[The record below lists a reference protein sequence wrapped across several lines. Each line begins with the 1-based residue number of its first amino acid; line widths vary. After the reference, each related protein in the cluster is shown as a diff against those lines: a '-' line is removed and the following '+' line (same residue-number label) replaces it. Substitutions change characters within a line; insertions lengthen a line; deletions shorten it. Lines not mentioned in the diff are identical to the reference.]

1 MLIRIFIV
9 LVMLASGYL
18 MMARSPDWRPWWS
31 QQMAR
36 LGFGSETESDSQ
48 LAQMHQELAAIK
60 QQFAELKL
68 ALQTEVATQLAGDA
82 LEQEPEQDA
91 AAQSSIQSSTQS
103 AAVSP
108 LQEGDELASLPTG
121 HPSEQVIAEQP
132 AAIPRDELMKL
143 TERMELRAIQYGE

>member
-36 LGFGSETESDSQ
+36 LGFGSETESGGQ

-68 ALQTEVATQLAGDA
+68 ALQTEVATQLAVDP
-82 LEQEPEQDA
+82 QELQQDA

-103 AAVSP
+103 ATVSS
-108 LQEGDELASLPTG
+108 LQEGDDVSSLPTE
-121 HPSEQVIAEQP
+121 HAFEPKIAEQP
-132 AAIPRDELMKL
+132 AAIPRDELMTL